1 LLHLPYLQGDVMR
14 PIINASSIVA
24 LSVAG
29 AAAFAADERK
39 SSDASSAG
47 ATTEQSRTAGGVS
60 VDLMKEFQRL
70 DANGDGFLSKEELAS
85 MPDLAK
91 AFEKADKDRD
101 GKLDP
106 AEYQVLQ
113 AEVNIKG

>member
-1 LLHLPYLQGDVMR
+1 MR
-14 PIINASSIVA
+14 PIITAISIAA

-29 AAAFAADERK
+29 AAAFAADDRK
-39 SSDASSAG
+39 SSDDSSAG

-60 VDLMKEFQRL
+60 VDLMKDFQGL
-70 DANGDGFLSKEELAS
+70 DANRDGFLSKEELAS
-85 MPDLAK
+85 KPDLAK

>member
-1 LLHLPYLQGDVMR
+1 MKR
-14 PIINASSIVA
+14 IITAVSIVA
-24 LSVAG
+24 VSVAG
-29 AAAFAADERK
+29 TVAFAADERK

-47 ATTEQSRTAGGVS
+47 ATSEQRRTAGGVS
-60 VDLMKEFQRL
+60 VDLMK
-70 DANGDGFLSKEELAS
+70 
-85 MPDLAK
+85 DLAN

-106 AEYQVLQ
+106 AEYRVLQ

>member
-1 LLHLPYLQGDVMR
+1 MR
-14 PIINASSIVA
+14 PIITAVSIVA

-29 AAAFAADERK
+29 TTAFAGDERK

-47 ATTEQSRTAGGVS
+47 ATTENSRTAGGVS
-60 VDLMKEFQRL
+60 VDLMKDFQGL
-70 DANGDGFLSKEELAS
+70 DANRDGFLSKEELAS
-85 MPDLAK
+85 KPDLAN
-91 AFEKADKDRD
+91 AFEKGDKDRD